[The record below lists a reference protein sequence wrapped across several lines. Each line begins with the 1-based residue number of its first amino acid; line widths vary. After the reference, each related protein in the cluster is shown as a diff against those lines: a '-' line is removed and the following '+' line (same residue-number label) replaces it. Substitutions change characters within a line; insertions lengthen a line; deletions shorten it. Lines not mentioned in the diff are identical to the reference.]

1 MTEEQI
7 IAEVIKR
14 LTLPRVGLLCSEL
27 DSPLPECDAFSWV
40 AYPRKEPESLQNAK
54 RVYALDK
61 IARPEDEGASLSVL
75 VVVDTPLTVVG
86 ELLDGVPRS
95 REGALILGCL
105 GRGVPVIMEGSLSS
119 WAWYGGTACG
129 KHLASRLD
137 RLREWGLCFL
147 TDTRVKSA
155 NLNLNNLNNKAEG
168 KQAEAPAPASISHAE
183 TSVRNVRPA
192 NTSSNISENVNTGE
206 LTLRGPGWITWS
218 ELNGRLKN
226 VKAIRLTGGVKLTM
240 EARDQLIRY
249 GIKLVEA

>member
-61 IARPEDEGASLSVL
+61 LAKPEDEGASLNML

-105 GRGVPVIMEGSLSS
+105 GRGVPVIMEGSMSA

-129 KHLASRLD
+129 RHLASRLD
-137 RLREWGLCFL
+137 RLRDWGLYFM
-147 TDTRVKSA
+147 TDAHKPV
-155 NLNLNNLNNKAEG
+155 LNSNAKPEG
-168 KQAEAPAPASISHAE
+168 ESKKTEVAAPASISHAE
-183 TSVRNVRPA
+183 TSIRNVRPA
-192 NTSSNISENVNTGE
+192 PASAPITENVNTGE

-226 VKAIRLTGGVKLTM
+226 VTAIKLTGGVKLTM

-249 GIKLVEA
+249 GIKLTEA

>member
-61 IARPEDEGASLSVL
+61 LARPEDEGASLNML
-75 VVVDTPLTVVG
+75 VVIDTPLTVVG

-105 GRGVPVIMEGSLSS
+105 GRGVPVIMEGSMSA
-119 WAWYGGTACG
+119 WAWYGGAI
-129 KHLASRLD
+129 KI
-137 RLREWGLCFL
+137 
-147 TDTRVKSA
+147 
-155 NLNLNNLNNKAEG
+155 
-168 KQAEAPAPASISHAE
+168 AP
-183 TSVRNVRPA
+183 
-192 NTSSNISENVNTGE
+192 
-206 LTLRGPGWITWS
+206 
-218 ELNGRLKN
+218 
-226 VKAIRLTGGVKLTM
+226 
-240 EARDQLIRY
+240 
-249 GIKLVEA
+249 